1 MCHLSQSLLVYYNNI
16 VHSIV
21 ATILFME
28 MLTVIQAVFV
38 SGEKHTQKIFDT
50 RLGDQVDQKKYVN
63 FSLTVKLGSLQCKIF
78 YNSILPSTELH
89 FYFSA
94 STQTKRERERERER
108 EGERSSNRVYFR
120 HTYIFSS
127 NNFTCKPNTGNHFP
141 AYFPEHNQT
150 TKNIFLSKKYFH
162 LKKFYTQKTF
172 YIEPNTALELSI
184 VLEQLGFLRLFGF
197 LFIFIL
203 S

>member
-38 SGEKHTQKIFDT
+38 SGEKHTQKIFYT

-94 STQTKRERERERER
+94 STETKREREREAPTVRIS
-108 EGERSSNRVYFR
+108 GI
-120 HTYIFSS
+120 HTYFQVIILRANQTLETIFRRIFQNTTKQLKIFS
-127 NNFTCKPNTGNHFP
+127 FP
-141 AYFPEHNQT
+141 
-150 TKNIFLSKKYFH
+150 KNIF
-162 LKKFYTQKTF
+162 T
-172 YIEPNTALELSI
+172 
-184 VLEQLGFLRLFGF
+184 
-197 LFIFIL
+197 
-203 S
+203 

>member
-21 ATILFME
+21 ATILLME

-38 SGEKHTQKIFDT
+38 SGEKHTQKIFYT

-94 STQTKRERERERER
+94 STKQRERERERKVPAVFIS
-108 EGERSSNRVYFR
+108 GI
-120 HTYIFSS
+120 HTYFLVIILHANQTLETIFRRIFQNTTKQLKIFS
-127 NNFTCKPNTGNHFP
+127 FP
-141 AYFPEHNQT
+141 
-150 TKNIFLSKKYFH
+150 KNIF
-162 LKKFYTQKTF
+162 T
-172 YIEPNTALELSI
+172 
-184 VLEQLGFLRLFGF
+184 
-197 LFIFIL
+197 
-203 S
+203 